1 MSDFWSGMSQMN
13 LWAMIVLTTLIGT
26 VGSVLTA
33 AFRTSSRNARA
44 KILANQGEV
53 ERLGAVI
60 SNMNGEM
67 DKMRDRLAVLE
78 RLVTDDD
85 RRLSEEIGRLRPR
98 ETQTGA

>member
-1 MSDFWSGMSQMN
+1 MN
-13 LWAMIVLTTLIGT
+13 LWEMIVLTTLIGT

-33 AFRTSSRNARA
+33 AFRGSSHRTRDRIQAS
-44 KILANQGEV
+44 QSEV

-60 SNMNGEM
+60 GSMNGDM

-98 ETQTGA
+98 EPTQTGA